1 MDKKTNYFTRTL
13 ICIFSICLAS
23 MVAFNYI
30 YVETIGSLKNGS
42 LIIIL
47 LILILIFSESFDS
60 FSIGKIIS
68 ISRKLKEK
76 NEEVDKLESKN
87 SQLLSQVISLTTNQN
102 QVQSS
107 KQIFGDYYERPKK
120 QKNVDN
126 EKVVKELL
134 DRIGTSLVISDI
146 EESIKNEL
154 TEEGLEISTET
165 ETVLIRHLAGTQLLL
180 EFVKIDKYIF
190 GSQLN
195 LLKELAEISPEGYT
209 KNEIIEYFENV
220 KLSFPNSFNNW
231 DEEKY
236 LGFLY
241 SSILITKKEDKVHLT
256 NFGQEYIDWVI
267 TNRAN
272 EHRSL

>member
-13 ICIFSICLAS
+13 ICIFSICLAL
-23 MVAFNYI
+23 MVGYNYI
-30 YVETIGSLKNGS
+30 YVEPIGTIKNGN

-47 LILILIFSESFDS
+47 LILILILSESFDS
-60 FSIGKIIS
+60 FSIGKIIA
-68 ISRKLKEK
+68 INRKLKDKED
-76 NEEVDKLESKN
+76 EVEKLETKN
-87 SQLLSQVISLTTNQN
+87 TQLLSQIISLTTNQN

-134 DRIGTSLVISDI
+134 DRIGTSLVIAEL
-146 EESIKNEL
+146 EESIRNEI
-154 TEEGLEISTET
+154 TQRGLEISTET

-209 KNEIIEYFENV
+209 KNEIEEYYESV
-220 KLSFPNSFNNW
+220 KQTFPNSFNNW
-231 DEEKY
+231 DVKKY
-236 LGFLY
+236 LGFLF
-241 SSILITKKEDKVHLT
+241 SSILITKNGEKIHLT
-256 NFGQEYIDWVI
+256 NFGQEYVDWVAV
-267 TNRAN
+267 NRAN
-272 EHRSL
+272 EYRSL